1 MFFPPNSGLCEI
13 YSMCCILNQELSN
26 LELISELCLTDFDQL
41 FWIMRLCIIEY
52 CMLHLSYMTQ
62 IVEIKLSMGSHTLN
76 RLTDSK
82 GAVLSRYFTHF
93 SDFIEFYI

>member
-1 MFFPPNSGLCEI
+1 
-13 YSMCCILNQELSN
+13 
-26 LELISELCLTDFDQL
+26 
-41 FWIMRLCIIEY
+41 
-52 CMLHLSYMTQ
+52 MLHLSYMTQ